1 MPGRP
6 SSFRKT
12 RSDAGGG
19 ERQAPQAVVP
29 SLSQHAGP
37 LSGGF
42 ARTPLRAAV
51 SENARLCVAR
61 GRSGL
66 APCR

>member
-12 RSDAGGG
+12 RSDARGG
-19 ERQAPQAVVP
+19 ERKAPQAVAP
-29 SLSQHAGP
+29 SLSQHAGSV
-37 LSGGF
+37 SGGV
-42 ARTPLRAAV
+42 ARAPVPAAV
-51 SENARLCVAR
+51 SENARFCVTR